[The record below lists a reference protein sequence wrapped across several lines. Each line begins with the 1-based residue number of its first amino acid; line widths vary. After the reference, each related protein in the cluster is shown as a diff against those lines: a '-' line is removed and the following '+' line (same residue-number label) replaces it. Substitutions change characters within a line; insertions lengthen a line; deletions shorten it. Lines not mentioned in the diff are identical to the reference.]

1 MAGSHYVDHN
11 STEHRRLVDFN
22 GLVGLYLWSGLAL
35 ITAIVTTAH
44 WARYLE
50 VSRPRGVGQGTI
62 QTADQARIFILQGYY
77 RRRRAGFRDASSRIR
92 RASALDL
99 HLDGS
104 GDRIDV
110 DHTGGHTW
118 NWHYTL
124 YFLEA
129 AWRKYSVT
137 HFRVSCDELQIV
149 WLS

>member
-1 MAGSHYVDHN
+1 MAGSDHVDHDA
-11 STEHRRLVDFN
+11 TEHQRLVNFN

-35 ITAIVTTAH
+35 VTAIVTTAH
-44 WARYLE
+44 WTRYLE
-50 VSRPRGVGQGTI
+50 VSRRQGVSKPTTW
-62 QTADQARIFILQGYY
+62 TADQALSLKYQGYY

-99 HLDGS
+99 HLDDS
-104 GDRIDV
+104 GNRLDE

-124 YFLEA
+124 YFLES

-137 HFRVSCDELQIV
+137 HFKVSCGEAYVVQ
-149 WLS
+149 